1 MSIHDYYK
9 RIYTI
14 VICIVRN
21 KICFVF
27 VQFLKRNQRKS
38 DGFLKFI
45 LTSYYPMDTSN

>member
-1 MSIHDYYK
+1 MSTHDDYK
-9 RIYTI
+9 RIHTI

-21 KICFVF
+21 NIVLVF
-27 VQFLKRNQRKS
+27 VQFLKRHQRKS